1 MFTKQQ
7 LDDMWQNM
15 PYGEFSRLK
24 KNAKGKKKYNVTCI
38 AHKQVEVGKTSA
50 TVYAKDSTA
59 AINSISNQLR
69 SKLNL
74 ELGLSQWSKEYTY
87 RYTVDNG

>member
-24 KNAKGKKKYNVTCI
+24 KNAKGKKKYNVTCVMTKS
-38 AHKQVEVGKTSA
+38 AEVSRTSIE
-50 TVYAKDSTA
+50 VYAKDASA
-59 AINSISNQLR
+59 AIDSVSYSLKQ
-69 SKLNL
+69 KLMR
-74 ELGLSQWSKEYTY
+74 E
-87 RYTVDNG
+87 NGATSWQDCMFKFHTNVV